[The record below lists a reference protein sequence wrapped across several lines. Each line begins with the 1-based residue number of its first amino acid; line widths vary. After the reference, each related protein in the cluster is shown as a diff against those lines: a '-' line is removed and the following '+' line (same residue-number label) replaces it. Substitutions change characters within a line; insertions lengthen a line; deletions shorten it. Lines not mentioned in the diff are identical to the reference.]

1 MKCSLMISISSTT
14 PAFYLIYLAFQ
25 YRKSNQAKTYQAYLW
40 LVLPLHNSFYEILCD
55 EMIDFLCDTCE
66 SQIGIWNS
74 HDDECERR
82 DVKLIFYE
90 KNLKPANGPKS
101 FHDPALMFQ
110 ANSHQNIGLDN
121 ADFWVSSEL
130 LGYSY
135 KNELQFV

>member
-101 FHDPALMFQ
+101 FHDPTLAHISGQ
-110 ANSHQNIGLDN
+110 IAPK
-121 ADFWVSSEL
+121 FWTGQCRFL
-130 LGYSY
+130 GQQRDLGYSY
-135 KNELQFV
+135 KK